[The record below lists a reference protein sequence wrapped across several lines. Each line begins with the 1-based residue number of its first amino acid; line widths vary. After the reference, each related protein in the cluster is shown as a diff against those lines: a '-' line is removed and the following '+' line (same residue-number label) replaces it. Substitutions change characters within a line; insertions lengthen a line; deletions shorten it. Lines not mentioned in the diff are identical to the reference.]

1 MNSCDLKLT
10 LQEESSIRREA
21 RKDRDEKI
29 ASMLSRG
36 ITIARI
42 SREIGVSR
50 DTVTAVKNKGKV

>member
-1 MNSCDLKLT
+1 MNSCDLKSALS
-10 LQEESSIRREA
+10 EESSIRREA

-42 SREIGVSR
+42 SREVGVSR
-50 DTVTAVKNKGKV
+50 ATVTAVKNKGKV